1 MKTLETREE
10 ITIGMEIRFADI
22 WDGNG
27 DGEELLHSGAISP
40 DNENVIS
47 FDVIEENSNILN
59 TIVKVT
65 DIY

>member
-1 MKTLETREE
+1 
-10 ITIGMEIRFADI
+10 MEIRFADI